1 MLTQSTMA
9 NGTTMLLGAA
19 VVVAS
24 WVRLNGL
31 DQYHPLPT
39 RFFSTRATASPSPG
53 DGSGVNEKPDLVR
66 KRTPPIDGRSP
77 SQRGVE
83 STPNRG
89 TPAPVPHVPLPRPGP
104 PSVAEPAPPPPL
116 AQDPIEGRWIW
127 RNGRR
132 KPIHITFIGGGR
144 AREREDVRWEFIR
157 NEGLARRY
165 TISWGPHRNS
175 VLVYLNGTL
184 EGRLK
189 DGTPLRGTRQPD
201 G

>member
-1 MLTQSTMA
+1 MLTQSTVA
-9 NGTTMLLGAA
+9 NGMTMLLGAA
-19 VVVAS
+19 VAVAS

-31 DQYHPLPT
+31 DQYRPLPT
-39 RFFSTRATASPSPG
+39 RFFSTWAG
-53 DGSGVNEKPDLVR
+53 DGAGANEQPDLVGTR
-66 KRTPPIDGRSP
+66 KPPIDKRSL
-77 SQRGVE
+77 SQRGSA
-83 STPNRG
+83 STLDRG
-89 TPAPVPHVPLPRPGP
+89 TPDPVPHVPPPRPGP
-104 PSVAEPAPPPPL
+104 PPVAEPAPSPPL

-127 RNGRR
+127 RNGRQ
-132 KPIHITFIGGGR
+132 KPIHITFVGGGR

-175 VLVYLNGTL
+175 VLVFLDGTL

-189 DGTPLRGTRQPD
+189 NGTPLRGKRQPD